1 MKRISTEEQQK
12 IINSYK
18 NGESVISI
26 SKRTGIPQST
36 IYGWIKAEQPITDQL
51 PFDRMKINNLEQTG
65 EKQKA
70 MIEVLQRAFD
80 VESIPIQVRL
90 SMLEELYGEY
100 SVHTLCDA
108 LKIPRGT
115 FYNHMKRN
123 KRDNTWY
130 AKRREEFRIQIE
142 IIYHESRQIYGAKK
156 IAAVL
161 RERGIKTSEVMVR
174 ELMTDMGLISIREGA
189 KDYYDKEKQ
198 KHKNYLNQQF
208 HTSGPNEVWVSDVT
222 YFRYNEK
229 GFYICVIIDLFARKV
244 IAHKISY
251 HNSTQLTKS
260 TFKSAYETRHPSQSL
275 IFHSDNESNY
285 KSQSFMTYLKELGI
299 TQSFSRPHVP
309 YDNSVMESFFSNMK
323 REELYR
329 TKYRSEN
336 ELRAAVDAYIKFYN
350 GERPHSKNQYKSPN
364 RKEAE
369 FFSKHAEN
377 CEQ

>member
-1 MKRISTEEQQK
+1 MKRISEEEKQN

-18 NGESVISI
+18 SGESVASI
-26 SKRTGIPQST
+26 SMRTEIPRST
-36 IYGWIKAEQPITDQL
+36 IYGWIKAEQPKSNEL
-51 PFDRMKINNLEQTG
+51 PVNKTTINNLERTG

-70 MIEVLQRAFD
+70 MVEVLQKAFD
-80 VESIPIQVRL
+80 VESIPIQIRL
-90 SMLEELYGEY
+90 SMLEELYSDY
-100 SVHTLCDA
+100 NVHVLCDA
-108 LKIPRGT
+108 LKVPRGT
-115 FYNHMKRN
+115 FYNHIKRN

-130 AKRREEFRIQIE
+130 AKRREELREQIE
-142 IIYHESRQIYGAKK
+142 VIYHESRQIYGAKK

-174 ELMTDMGLISIREGA
+174 ELMTDMGLISIREDA

-208 HTSGPNEVWVSDVT
+208 HASRPNEVWVSDVT
-222 YFRYNEK
+222 FFRYNEK
-229 GFYICVIIDLFARKV
+229 SFYICVIIDLFARKV
-244 IAHKISY
+244 VAYRISY
-251 HNSTQLTKS
+251 NNSTQLTKS
-260 TFKSAYETRHPSQSL
+260 TFKSAYESRQPIQPL
-275 IFHSDNESNY
+275 LFHTDNGSNY
-285 KSQSFMTYLKELGI
+285 KSRSFMTYLKGLGV

-329 TKYRSEN
+329 TKYRSEK

-350 GERPHSKNQYKSPN
+350 GERPHSKNQYKTPD

-369 FFSKHAEN
+369 YYSKQAKN
-377 CEQ
+377 